1 MTVEAVAG
9 FMSAGDLEPLATP
22 DALNP
27 VLAHLPAACLQQ
39 RGDAAIAIAPVI
51 GGQGNDGSGQR
62 ILVGR
67 HGRHVALRAAVL
79 ADDPAG
85 VTFREAVL
93 LPDRVHR
100 LPASLGGYKFPEA
113 TSAST
118 CFSKDR
124 SATSRRNRAF
134 SRSRSFIFLA

>member
-1 MTVEAVAG
+1 M
-9 FMSAGDLEPLATP
+9 
-22 DALNP
+22 NP
-27 VLAHLPAACLQQ
+27 VLAYLPSRCLQQ
-39 RGDAAIAIAPVI
+39 RGDAAVAVASVL
-51 GGQGNDGSGQR
+51 GRQGDDGTGQR

-67 HGRHVALRAAVL
+67 HGGHVALRAPVL

-93 LPDRVHR
+93 LSDPSHR

>member
-1 MTVEAVAG
+1 M
-9 FMSAGDLEPLATP
+9 
-22 DALNP
+22 
-27 VLAHLPAACLQQ
+27 
-39 RGDAAIAIAPVI
+39 AP
-51 GGQGNDGSGQR
+51 GQP

-85 VTFREAVL
+85 VTFRETVL
-93 LPDRVHR
+93 LPDPVHR
-100 LPASLGGYKFPEA
+100 LPATLGGYKFPEA

-124 SATSRRNRAF
+124 SATRRRNRAF